1 MNSFLREHVEFGYA
15 DLGRI
20 RLHYASAGDGEELV
34 ILLHGFPEFW
44 YSWRHQIE
52 ALSPYFTVV
61 APDLRGYNLSDKPE
75 GVASYRIEEL
85 CQDVS
90 ALIKHF
96 GRDSAAVVGHD
107 WGAAIA
113 WALAEKEPDAVS
125 KLACLQV
132 PPASVWKK
140 NQTLSQYLSSWYMIF
155 FQLPG
160 IPEFYLRSSDFT
172 PLARA
177 LKTTTAEKGSFSDE
191 DVEKYKEAW
200 SRDGALTA
208 SINYY
213 RANIMR
219 RIFSASDTPSKIKM
233 PTLFIYGEK
242 DHAVMPKTVENVE
255 DAVEGDYSEL
265 RIPEAAHWVQVEASE
280 KVSRAL
286 VEFLRDESAEES
298 L

>member
-1 MNSFLREHVEFGYA
+1 MDSFLKEHVEFGYA

-20 RLHYASAGDGEELV
+20 RLHYASAGEAEELV

-44 YSWRHQIE
+44 YSWRHQLE
-52 ALSPYFTVV
+52 ALAPYFTVV
-61 APDLRGYNLSDKPE
+61 APDLRGYNLSDKPA
-75 GVASYRIEEL
+75 GVGSYRIEDL
-85 CQDVS
+85 CEDI
-90 ALIKHF
+90 AGLIKHF
-96 GRDSAAVVGHD
+96 GRDSAAIVGHD
-107 WGAAIA
+107 WGAVIA
-113 WALAEKEPDAVS
+113 WALAKKEPEMVS

-140 NQTLSQYLSSWYMIF
+140 NQTLGQFLSSWYMFF

-160 IPEFYLRSSDFT
+160 VPEYYLRSSDFT

-177 LKTTTAEKGSFSDE
+177 LKTTTAVEGSFSDA

-200 SRDGALTA
+200 SREGALTA

-213 RANIMR
+213 RANVLR
-219 RIFSASDTPSKIKM
+219 RLFAGSETGPKIKM

-242 DHAVMPKTVENVE
+242 DHAIKPQTVENVK
-255 DAVEGDYSEL
+255 DAVEGEYSEL
-265 RIPEAAHWVQVEASE
+265 RIPEAAHWVQVEAKE
-280 KVSRAL
+280 KVSDAL
-286 VEFLRDESAEES
+286 LKFLRGQNVEES